1 MQTVDVNLDDRS
13 YPIFIGANLLEDVS
27 LLAPFLGKG
36 KLVVISNDVVAP
48 LYLERVKPLL
58 GSQYAGEVILPDGE
72 KHKNL
77 DAVSHIYD
85 YLMQGKY
92 DRQTTLLALGGGVVG
107 DIAGFAAATYQRG
120 IHFIQCPTTL
130 LAQVDSS
137 VGGKTGVNHSAGKN
151 MIGAFYQP
159 HCVVADTSVLASLP
173 VREIKAGL
181 AEVLK
186 YGLIQDADFF
196 DWLSDNSQAIL
207 ALDEACLVQA
217 IRVCCEM
224 KADIVTQ
231 DEKESG
237 IRALLNLGHTFGHA
251 IETAAGYGTWLH
263 GETVAMGM
271 VMAVDLSYRLGWLD
285 GACSQRI
292 RNVLEDKYGMPVVP
306 PADITV
312 ERYLDLMSSD
322 KKAELGKIRLILL
335 KAIGEAVIETDV
347 DPALL
352 NSTLTAGQQLC
363 SGT

>member
-1 MQTVDVNLDDRS
+1 
-13 YPIFIGANLLEDVS
+13 
-27 LLAPFLGKG
+27 
-36 KLVVISNDVVAP
+36 
-48 LYLERVKPLL
+48 
-58 GSQYAGEVILPDGE
+58 
-72 KHKNL
+72 
-77 DAVSHIYD
+77 
-85 YLMQGKY
+85 
-92 DRQTTLLALGGGVVG
+92 
-107 DIAGFAAATYQRG
+107 
-120 IHFIQCPTTL
+120 
-130 LAQVDSS
+130 
-137 VGGKTGVNHSAGKN
+137 
-151 MIGAFYQP
+151 
-159 HCVVADTSVLASLP
+159 
-173 VREIKAGL
+173 
-181 AEVLK
+181 
-186 YGLIQDADFF
+186 
-196 DWLSDNSQAIL
+196 
-207 ALDEACLVQA
+207 
-217 IRVCCEM
+217 
-224 KADIVTQ
+224 
-231 DEKESG
+231 
-237 IRALLNLGHTFGHA
+237 A